1 MDILDKITPMQKD
14 VIDLLSKKACSPGEI
29 ANMLN
34 LDKYKSRQ
42 HAVRSVNNILKR
54 LMADGFVE
62 RKNSLHILR
71 FCSTL
76 IN

>member
-1 MDILDKITPMQKD
+1 MPVSSHVRAL
-14 VIDLLSKKACSPGEI
+14 EI

-62 RKNSLHILR
+62 RKKLDRAFLYQLSPRLK
-71 FCSTL
+71 TL
-76 IN
+76 VVKA